1 MPEAAL
7 PQVVRRIA
15 DRINSEPRSRA
26 AKPWTATYL
35 LMGLRYSD
43 ELTDSLLEG
52 VQNMH
57 ESTTYEKIL
66 RDGGITEARRMLLR
80 LGRKRF
86 RDADAETV
94 AAVEAIKDV
103 DRLETLGER
112 ILDPEIH
119 DWAELL
125 QTP

>member
-1 MPEAAL
+1 MACWTSREVNA
-7 PQVVRRIA
+7 
-15 DRINSEPRSRA
+15 EPRPRA
-26 AKPWTATYL
+26 AKLWTATYL
-35 LMGLRYSD
+35 LMDLRYSD

-57 ESTTYEKIL
+57 ESTTYEKFL
-66 RDGGITEARRMLLR
+66 RDGGIAEARRMLLR

-86 RDADAETV
+86 RGADAETV
-94 AAVEAIKDV
+94 AAIEAIKDV

-119 DWAELL
+119 DWAALL